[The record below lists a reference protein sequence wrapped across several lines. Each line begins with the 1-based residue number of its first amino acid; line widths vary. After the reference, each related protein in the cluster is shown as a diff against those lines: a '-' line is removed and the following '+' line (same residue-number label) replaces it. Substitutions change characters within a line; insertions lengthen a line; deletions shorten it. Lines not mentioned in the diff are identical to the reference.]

1 MPCCP
6 PSCFWG
12 SQWSVLGYPS
22 ASSAWRRTAGR
33 WHCTKRLNA
42 RPPNGRPSHY
52 NRRKRRKMNIH
63 TLIQDDL
70 FTADVI
76 ADPYAYYGRLRQQDP
91 VHWNEAYALWVIT
104 RHDDL
109 VWLTRHHELFSS
121 AVFKNDRRPAYPAI
135 DESDLGL
142 YEYVKNYQGSQFIQ
156 HDRPDHLEMRRVMH
170 GYFTPKSM
178 EAWRPFVKEAVKE
191 LLDAAE
197 AKGSMDVMRDLAT
210 PLPVV
215 VIAEMM
221 GVPREDRPYIRQL
234 AEKLLYIG
242 RGEYDRMK
250 PLTEGMR
257 GMIDYVS
264 PLVDRRI
271 VDPGDDFISVLAQ
284 GEKRGIFTRHQVL
297 VNTSLLLLAGHE
309 TTINLLCNGTLAFID
324 HPDQW
329 ALLKQDPAGH
339 AKWATEECLRYDSPV
354 VSIQRIAT
362 QDVEIRDKVL
372 RKGDRLRWFIS
383 SANRDPDAFENPTT
397 FDITRH
403 PNPHVAFGSGTHH
416 CLGATLAR
424 VEGQEVF
431 KALAE
436 RYPGLQVEADGLDY
450 QPSITFRSLK
460 SLPIT
465 WH

>member
-1 MPCCP
+1 MLT
-6 PSCFWG
+6 SI
-12 SQWSVLGYPS
+12 
-22 ASSAWRRTAGR
+22 RTDMFA
-33 WHCTKRLNA
+33 
-42 RPPNGRPSHY
+42 
-52 NRRKRRKMNIH
+52 
-63 TLIQDDL
+63 Q
-70 FTADVI
+70 DVI
-76 ADPYAYYGRLRQQDP
+76 ADPYTYYGQLRDEDP
-91 VHWNEAYALWVIT
+91 IHWNEAYALWVVT
-104 RHDDL
+104 RYDDL

-121 AVFKNDRRPAYPAI
+121 AVFKNDPRPAYPAI

-142 YEYVKNYQGSQFIQ
+142 YEYVKNYQGDQFIQ
-156 HDRPDHLEMRRVMH
+156 HDRPEHLEMRRVMH
-170 GYFTPKSM
+170 SYFTPKSM
-178 EAWRPFVKEAVKE
+178 EAWRPFVQSAVKD

-197 AKGSMDVMRDLAT
+197 EKGEMDIMRDLAT
-210 PLPVV
+210 PLPVM

-221 GVPREDRPYIRQL
+221 GVPSSERGYVRQL

-242 RGEYDRMK
+242 RGEYDRMR

-264 PLVDRRI
+264 PLVDERMAK
-271 VDPGDDFISVLAQ
+271 PGDDFISVLAS
-284 GEKRGIFTRHQVL
+284 GEKKGVFTRHEVL

-309 TTINLLCNGTLAFID
+309 TTINLICNGALAFIH

-329 ALLKQDPAGH
+329 ELLKQDPAGL
-339 AKWATEECLRYDSPV
+339 AKPATEECLRYDSPV
-354 VSIQRIAT
+354 KSIQRIASE
-362 QDVEIRDKVL
+362 DVEMRGKVM
-372 RKGDRLRWFIS
+372 RKADRIRWFIS
-383 SANRDPDAFENPTT
+383 SANRDPDAFANPGT

-403 PNPHVAFGSGTHH
+403 PNQHVAFGSGTHH

-436 RYPGLQVEADGLDY
+436 RFPNLQVTMEALEY

-460 SLPIT
+460 SLPVT

>member
-1 MPCCP
+1 MTMDAP
-6 PSCFWG
+6 
-12 SQWSVLGYPS
+12 
-22 ASSAWRRTAGR
+22 
-33 WHCTKRLNA
+33 
-42 RPPNGRPSHY
+42 
-52 NRRKRRKMNIH
+52 
-63 TLIQDDL
+63 IQDDL

-76 ADPYAYYGRLRQQDP
+76 ADPYAYYGRLRAEDP
-91 VHWNEAYALWVIT
+91 VHWNEAYELWVIT

-121 AVFKNDRRPAYPAI
+121 AVFKTDQRPAYPPI

-156 HDRPDHLEMRRVMH
+156 HDRPEHLEMRRVMH

-191 LLDAAE
+191 LLDVAE

-257 GMIDYVS
+257 GMIEYVS

-309 TTINLLCNGTLAFID
+309 TTINLLCNGTLAFIN

-329 ALLKQDPAGH
+329 SLLQQDPAGR
-339 AKWATEECLRYDSPV
+339 AKAATEECLRYDAPV

-362 QDVEIRDKVL
+362 EDVPMRDKVL

-383 SANRDPDAFENPTT
+383 SANRDPAAFPNPET
-397 FDITRH
+397 FDIFRH
-403 PNPHVAFGSGTHH
+403 PNQHVAFGSGTHH

-431 KALAE
+431 KALTE
-436 RYPGLQVEADGLDY
+436 RFSGLELESEELEY

-460 SLPIT
+460 ALPIT